1 MKVLIIGSGGREHAL
16 GWKLRQ
22 SPKIKE
28 LYFAPGN
35 GGTAQIGK
43 NITTNPH
50 NQKEIVTFC
59 KNKSIDLVIIG
70 PDEFLA
76 EGLADILIK
85 NKIKVFGPTKIA
97 ARIEWSKSFAKRL
110 MKKEGIPT
118 ADFKEFSKIEKAEEY
133 VRKKTFPIVIKAD
146 GLAAGKG
153 VFIAKTQKE
162 ASAAISQIMK
172 DKIFGKSGAKIV
184 IEEYLEGTEISVHA
198 FCDGTL
204 NPRLFPASQDHK
216 RIYDNDKGPNTGGMG
231 TISPVPGVPRSHMQK
246 IKEQIIIPTL
256 KALNKQGHPFRGIL
270 FPGIMLTKDGPK
282 VIEFNAR
289 FGDPETQVYM
299 PLLET
304 DILEIMLACIDGTLK
319 HTKIRWSKK
328 SCCCVILA
336 SKGYPGKFKKGLPI
350 KISEN
355 EKDNKNNTS
364 IFFHAG
370 TTLKGKENRLV
381 TNGGRI
387 VGVTATGNNLKSAIN
402 TAYASIKAVE
412 FSNKY
417 YRKDIGKKASQ
428 AD

>member
-1 MKVLIIGSGGREHAL
+1 
-16 GWKLRQ
+16 
-22 SPKIKE
+22 
-28 LYFAPGN
+28 
-35 GGTAQIGK
+35 
-43 NITTNPH
+43 
-50 NQKEIVTFC
+50 
-59 KNKSIDLVIIG
+59 
-70 PDEFLA
+70 
-76 EGLADILIK
+76 
-85 NKIKVFGPTKIA
+85 
-97 ARIEWSKSFAKRL
+97 
-110 MKKEGIPT
+110 
-118 ADFKEFSKIEKAEEY
+118 
-133 VRKKTFPIVIKAD
+133 
-146 GLAAGKG
+146 
-153 VFIAKTQKE
+153 
-162 ASAAISQIMK
+162 
-172 DKIFGKSGAKIV
+172 
-184 IEEYLEGTEISVHA
+184 
-198 FCDGTL
+198 
-204 NPRLFPASQDHK
+204 
-216 RIYDNDKGPNTGGMG
+216 
-231 TISPVPGVPRSHMQK
+231 
-246 IKEQIIIPTL
+246 
-256 KALNKQGHPFRGIL
+256 
-270 FPGIMLTKDGPK
+270 MLTKDGPK

>member
-43 NITTNPH
+43 NIAINPH
-50 NQKEIVTFC
+50 SKKEIATFC
-59 KNKSIDLVIIG
+59 IEKSINLVIIG

-76 EGLADILIK
+76 EGLADFLIK
-85 NKIKVFGPTKIA
+85 KKIPVFGPTKMA
-97 ARIEWSKSFAKRL
+97 AKIEWSKSFAKRL

-133 VRKKTFPIVIKAD
+133 VRKNKTFPIVIKAD

-153 VFIAKTQKE
+153 VFITKTQKE
-162 ASAAISQIMK
+162 ASSALSKIMK
-172 DKIFGKSGAKIV
+172 DKILGKSGAKVV

-231 TISPVPGVPRSHMQK
+231 TISPVPGVTRSHMQK

-256 KALNKQGHPFRGIL
+256 KVLKKQGHPFCGIL
-270 FPGIMLTKDGPK
+270 FPGIMLTKNGPK

-299 PLLET
+299 PLLGT
-304 DILEIMLACIDGTLK
+304 DLLEIMLACIESRLER
-319 HTKIRWSKK
+319 TKIRWNKK
-328 SCCCVILA
+328 SCCCVILV
-336 SKGYPGKFKKGLPI
+336 SKGYPRKFKKGLPI

-370 TTLKGKENRLV
+370 TTLKENSLV

-387 VGVTATGNNLKSAIN
+387 VGVTATGNGLKTAID
-402 TAYASIKAVE
+402 TAYASVKTVK
-412 FSNKY
+412 FTNKY
-417 YRKDIGKKASQ
+417 YRKDIGKKTMTKSR
-428 AD
+428 